1 MLHTV
6 DVEKNQSEI
15 QKVKAYIK
23 KHGAPRNMRFDA
35 NLREVFAM
43 AFGLHPV
50 DGVDLAFLYG
60 KAKGYRQAK
69 RELQQKSA

>member
-1 MLHTV
+1 ML
-6 DVEKNQSEI
+6 DVKNSQNEI

-23 KHGAPRNMRFDA
+23 KHGTPRNMRFDA
-35 NLREVFAM
+35 NIREVFAM

-60 KAKGYRQAK
+60 RAKGYQQAK
-69 RELQQKSA
+69 KELQQKNA